1 MTITKGLFTSLTPEY
16 STPEWLYQ
24 RLHNEFHF
32 TLDPCAT
39 IENYKCKRYF
49 TKTDDGLKQKWSGR
63 VFMNPPY
70 GREIY
75 FWIKKAYE
83 SVVNNDCQLVVC
95 LIPSRTDTK
104 WWHEYCMKSKDI
116 RFIKGRVRFR
126 NNKPAPFPS
135 CIVVF
140 SKETLVK

>member
-1 MTITKGLFTSLTPEY
+1 MINKGLFSSLTPEY
-16 STPEWLYQ
+16 STPLSLYYQ
-24 RLHNEFHF
+24 LDQEFHF

-39 IENYKCKRYF
+39 IENHKCKVFY
-49 TKTDDGLKQKWSGR
+49 TIKEDGLKQQWTGR

-75 FWIKKAYE
+75 KWIKKAFE
-83 SVVNNDCQLVVC
+83 SVENGNCELVVC

-104 WWHEYCMKSKDI
+104 WWHDFCMKSNDI
-116 RFIKGRVRFR
+116 RFIKGRLKFR
-126 NNKPAPFPS
+126 DNKPAPFPS

-140 SKETLVK
+140 RRNNDI